1 VRIPYS
7 RPAQIGTELGYLR
20 EALEANELSSGGR
33 FGRRCEE
40 WLKARTGARAAHLTQ
55 SATAALEMAAL
66 LAELGPGD
74 EVVMPAFAYV
84 SCANAVA
91 LRGAKPVFVDVR
103 RESLNIDP
111 QAVADALT
119 PRTRA
124 ILVLHYAGVPC
135 DMAPI
140 LELAERRGLLVIE
153 DAAHALLSTWR
164 GRMAGT
170 LGHLGI
176 LSFHATKNVAC
187 GEGGALLVND
197 ARFAERAER
206 LLYKGTDRAD
216 FLRGERP
223 RYVWVDLGSSFALG
237 ELAAAFLLAQL
248 EAADEITRERRAQW
262 QRYDQALQSLDK
274 ESVRRPAVPAGVG
287 HNGHIYYLVLGSPEE
302 RERFIAAMRARGITT
317 PFHYVPLDD
326 TPAGRKLGRTAASLA
341 ETRHA
346 APRLVR
352 LPLWHAMG
360 EAQDAVIAAVLEE
373 LG

>member
-7 RPAQIGTELGYLR
+7 RPAQVGTELGYLR

-40 WLKARTGARAAHLTQ
+40 WLKARTGARAAHLTH

-91 LRGAKPVFVDVR
+91 LRGAKPVFVEVR

-206 LLYKGTDRAD
+206 LLCKGTDRAD

-262 QRYDQALQSLDK
+262 QRYHEAFRRLDEK
-274 ESVRRPAVPAGVG
+274 SIGRPTVPAGVE
-287 HNGHIYYLVLGSPEE
+287 HNGHIYYLVLGTPEE

-326 TPAGRKLGRTAASLA
+326 TPAGRRLGRAAGSLA

-346 APRLVR
+346 AARLVR
-352 LPLWHAMG
+352 LPLWHGMG